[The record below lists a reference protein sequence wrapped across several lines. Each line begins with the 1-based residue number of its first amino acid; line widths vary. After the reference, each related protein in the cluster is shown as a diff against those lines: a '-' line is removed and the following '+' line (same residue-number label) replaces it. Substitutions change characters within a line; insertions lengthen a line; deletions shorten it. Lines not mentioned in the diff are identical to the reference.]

1 MATTT
6 LNTPR
11 TEMRASKWNRALTAT
26 CLRVVAVDAI
36 LPVNRTS
43 NVLAARSVR

>member
-11 TEMRASKWNRALTAT
+11 TEMRASMWNRALTPV
-26 CLRVVAVDAI
+26 CPRIVAVDA
-36 LPVNRTS
+36 VNGAP
-43 NVLAARSVR
+43 NALAARCVR